1 MFNNIPQIFGANL
14 TTIEIQ
20 NERIETKQLTYIRM
34 KANSTAGQIFLNKE
48 PLSLD

>member
-20 NERIETKQLTYIRM
+20 NERIETKQLNT
-34 KANSTAGQIFLNKE
+34 
-48 PLSLD
+48 PLPTSE